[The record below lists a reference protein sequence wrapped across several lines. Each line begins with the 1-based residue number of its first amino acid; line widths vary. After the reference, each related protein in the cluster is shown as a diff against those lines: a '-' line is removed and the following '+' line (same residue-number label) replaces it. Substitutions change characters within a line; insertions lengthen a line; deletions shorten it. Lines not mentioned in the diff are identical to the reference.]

1 MKSDRQKKIL
11 DLIAVHDINTQEELI
26 DRLRAAGFSV
36 TQATISR
43 DIRELKL
50 VKTMTSGGFYKYTQ
64 ANTYESAAP
73 KFNSAVAEAVISVD
87 YSGNIVVIHTYPGMA
102 QPVASCVDAIS
113 HDEILGC
120 VGGDDTVMV
129 VIRAE
134 SSAANICERIRR
146 LMVTI

>member
-64 ANTYESAAP
+64 ANAYESAAP

>member
-1 MKSDRQKKIL
+1 MKIDRQRKIL
-11 DLIAVHDINTQEELI
+11 VLVAEHDITTQEELI

-50 VKTMTSGGFYKYTQ
+50 VKTMTSGGFYKYAQ
-64 ANTYESAAP
+64 ANAYETTAP
-73 KFNSAVAEAVISVD
+73 KFNSAVAEAVRSVD

-129 VIRAE
+129 VICE
-134 SSAANICERIRR
+134 NSSAADICERIRR
-146 LMVTI
+146 LMSNI